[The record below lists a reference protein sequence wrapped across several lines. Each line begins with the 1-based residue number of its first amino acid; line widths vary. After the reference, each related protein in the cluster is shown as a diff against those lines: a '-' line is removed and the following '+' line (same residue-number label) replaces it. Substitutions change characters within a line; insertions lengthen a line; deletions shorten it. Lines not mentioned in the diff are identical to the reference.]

1 MFHYLKHNLALSVTV
16 AGRGSTNG
24 LLCPAPLLCYASFVF
39 TFCRSSLFR
48 YLITLSPENRLARSL
63 SVAATEKK
71 TGAAQAGD
79 PEIDGTSKVEG
90 EGGRGA
96 TDRAATIE
104 VRGDQTGIVIFH
116 NFLRQRRL
124 VQHPPPYSRKA
135 EPRVI
140 HLVGDEVTEVECCQ
154 NNRFGR
160 WKGKGGWEPN
170 LRRRQRREK
179 RTFIITIAASPKST
193 SPPPLGGKLHFDLK
207 R

>member
-1 MFHYLKHNLALSVTV
+1 MGTARLPSLPCLAS
-16 AGRGSTNG
+16 
-24 LLCPAPLLCYASFVF
+24 PAFNDRP
-39 TFCRSSLFR
+39 RSAR
-48 YLITLSPENRLARSL
+48 TLSSPKTAELPLPIFNYAFSGKQAGWLARSRPRPPK
-63 SVAATEKK
+63 KK

-90 EGGRGA
+90 EEGRGA

-104 VRGDQTGIVIFH
+104 VRGDQTGIGIFH

-124 VQHPPPYSRKA
+124 VQHPPPSNRKA

-170 LRRRQRREK
+170 LRRRREK
-179 RTFIITIAASPKST
+179 RTFIITIAASPRST
-193 SPPPLGGKLHFDLK
+193 SPPLLGGKLHFDLK